1 MYGLARLGSCS
12 WSFFAEG
19 KFPLKPSFFN
29 LLLFS
34 WGRVNRLF
42 SGDVKLSTLFRER
55 RTLLN
60 RNFSSFFFSLFSSLL
75 YSDYWWWGGGEEWF
89 GPGGTT
95 TKRDDFSFWQFIHR
109 VATEPR
115 SKTPSTFT
123 IHPRKSCVKKS
134 GSQEGWSE
142 KWGIFCEATFYFW
155 KEREFFFFNGMI
167 RSFGKRSTVFIYF
180 SNLFTC
186 WWQNISKSR
195 TA

>member
-60 RNFSSFFFSLFSSLL
+60 RNFSSFFFYLFSSLL

-115 SKTPSTFT
+115 SKTPSTST
-123 IHPRKSCVKKS
+123 RP
-134 GSQEGWSE
+134 SQEKLRE
-142 KWGIFCEATFYFW
+142 KVRLAGRFGVKNEA
-155 KEREFFFFNGMI
+155 FFANRLF
-167 RSFGKRSTVFIYF
+167 FGKNEEFYSTCFIYL
-180 SNLFTC
+180 SILFTKC
-186 WWQNISKSR
+186 WWQKISTSR
-195 TA
+195 TT